1 MTALR
6 FDALHPAA
14 RAGRGPAGYRLGHHP
29 VVVLVTLLAFALAWA
44 YCGPVQLGGTTSY
57 AIANGVSMLP
67 RFHAGDLV
75 VLRRESTYHVGEV
88 AAYHNGQLGIVVMH
102 RIIAITDGH
111 YEFKGDNNTFAD
123 SFEPTRAQI
132 VGAEWIHLP
141 GVGRYVLKLRNP
153 AAAALLLGLL
163 WLGAFWPAATTR
175 RRRRRHR
182 DAH

>member
-1 MTALR
+1 VA
-6 FDALHPAA
+6 
-14 RAGRGPAGYRLGHHP
+14 
-29 VVVLVTLLAFALAWA
+29 VVTLLLAAAAWF
-44 YCGPVQLGGTTSY
+44 CLGPVQLGGPTSY

-75 VLRRESTYHVGEV
+75 ILRRESSYHVGEV

-102 RIIAITDGH
+102 RIIAINNGH

-123 SFEPTRAQI
+123 SFEPTKAQI

-141 GVGRYVLKLRNP
+141 GLGRYVLKLRNP
-153 AAAALLLGLL
+153 AAAALLLALL
-163 WLGAFWPAATTR
+163 WLGAFWPGTTTR

-182 DAH
+182 NAR